1 MTARVTL
8 YSRAECH
15 LCEEARLVIDRV
27 CRDLGESFVEI
38 DIDSDPELA
47 ERWTDDVPVTMVD
60 GKQHDFWRVSEERLR
75 SALAE

>member
-38 DIDSDPELA
+38 DIDGDPELR

-60 GKQHDFWRVSEERLR
+60 GKQHDFWRVSEE
-75 SALAE
+75 